1 MTFFRNLALF
11 SFLIL
16 IVFSCKTDNRE
27 VVDTSSVQMDIT
39 VENLDQEL
47 FNSKSVQDVQNF
59 LNKHSYLKSL
69 YFTDTQT
76 DTSQL
81 AAQLYNMSQNPGFQ
95 EFRSQIDTIIGDR
108 SSTIINP
115 LKEAFKR
122 IKVYYPDFKAPK
134 IQFMVSGFTG
144 SDLYVSDS
152 LVIVGVDFFGGQKA
166 LYRPNVYDY
175 QLRKYQKEYI
185 APSIVFFLSNKYNY
199 LDAAD
204 ATLLSEMIGYGK
216 GYEFVKQVMPEVA
229 DSLVLGFSED
239 NLRRTYN
246 SQLDIWSF
254 FITNKLLYEKNE
266 LKKQKYIGERPFTVE
281 IGNKVPGGI
290 AKWLG
295 WRIVSKYMEENPRIT
310 LQDLMKNGN
319 SGQILQESGYK
330 GQKDE
335 EE

>member
-11 SFLIL
+11 SSLITFV
-16 IVFSCKTDNRE
+16 ISCKTDNRE
-27 VVDTSSVQMDIT
+27 VVDTSSVQMDIA

-47 FNSKSVQDVQNF
+47 FKSKSVQDVQNF

-69 YFTDTQT
+69 YFTDSQT
-76 DTSQL
+76 DTTQL
-81 AAQLYNMSQNPGFQ
+81 PAQLYNMSQNPGFQ
-95 EFRSQIDTIIGDR
+95 EFRAQIDTIIGDR
-108 SSTIINP
+108 NSNIINP

-152 LVIVGVDFFGGQKA
+152 LVIIGLDFFGGPKS

-175 QLRKYQKEYI
+175 QLRKYEKGYI
-185 APSIVFFLSNKYNY
+185 VPSIVFFLSNKYNY

-204 ATLLSEMIGYGK
+204 ATLLSDMIGYGK
-216 GYEFVKQVMPEVA
+216 GYEFVKQVMPDTP
-229 DSLVLGFSED
+229 DSLILGYSED
-239 NLRRTYN
+239 NLIRTYN
-246 SQLDIWSF
+246 SQLDLWSF

-295 WRIVSKYMEENPRIT
+295 WRIVSRYMEENPKIT

-335 EE
+335 DE

>member
-16 IVFSCKTDNRE
+16 VVFSCKTDNRE

-81 AAQLYNMSQNPGFQ
+81 AGQLYNMSQNPGFQ
-95 EFRSQIDTIIGDR
+95 EFRTQIDTIIGDR
-108 SSTIINP
+108 NSTIINP
-115 LKEAFKR
+115 LEEAFKR

-134 IQFMVSGFTG
+134 IQFMISGFTG
-144 SDLYVSDS
+144 SDLYVSDT
-152 LVIVGVDFFGGQKA
+152 LVIVGLDFFGGAKA

-185 APSIVFFLSNKYNY
+185 VPSIVFFLSNKYNY

-229 DSLVLGFSED
+229 DSLILGYSEE

-295 WRIVSKYMEENPRIT
+295 WRIVSRYMEENPKVT

-319 SGQILQESGYK
+319 FGQILQESGYK

-335 EE
+335 DE

>member
-11 SFLIL
+11 SCLLTFA
-16 IVFSCKTDNRE
+16 FSCKTDNRE
-27 VVDTSSVQMDIT
+27 VVNTSSVQMDIV

-47 FNSKSVQDVQNF
+47 FNSKSVQDVQFF
-59 LNKHSYLKSL
+59 LNKHSHLKLL
-69 YFTDTQT
+69 YFTDVPT

-81 AAQLYNMSQNPGFQ
+81 ANQLYSMSQNSGFQ
-95 EFRSQIDTIIGDR
+95 EFRSQIDTIIADR
-108 SSTIINP
+108 NQTIVEP

-122 IKVYYPDFKAPK
+122 MKVYYPEFQAPK
-134 IQFMVSGFTG
+134 IQFMVSGFAG

-152 LVIVGVDFFGGQKA
+152 LVIVGLDFFGGPKA
-166 LYRPNVYDY
+166 LYRPNVFDY

-185 APSIVFFLSNKYNY
+185 VPSIVFFLSNKYNY
-199 LDAAD
+199 LDASD
-204 ATLLSEMIGYGK
+204 ATLLSEMVGYGK
-216 GYEFVKQVMPEVA
+216 SYEFVKQMMPDIP
-229 DSLVLGFSED
+229 DSLVLGYSQD

-290 AKWLG
+290 GKWLG
-295 WRIVSKYMEENPRIT
+295 WRIVSKYMEENPKVT

-335 EE
+335 DE